1 MRVLV
6 MDTFVVKLDQYVTD
20 DGYVVGFMTEVR
32 RDSWYLLINWN
43 LA

>member
-1 MRVLV
+1 

-32 RDSWYLLINWN
+32 RDS
-43 LA
+43 